1 MRVINPSYENLAAQ
15 EICRI
20 FTGIK
25 KINMNIFFDFL
36 DNVFVAGLVSLIMG
50 IGLYIG
56 WDSRTEHRTN
66 QLIKP
71 SITIINVDGV
81 VDTTYTY
88 TFE

>member
-1 MRVINPSYENLAAQ
+1 ME
-15 EICRI
+15 
-20 FTGIK
+20 
-25 KINMNIFFDFL
+25 DFL
-36 DNVFVAGLVSLIMG
+36 SSVLVVVLVSLIFGVGVFM
-50 IGLYIG
+50 G

-71 SITIINVDGV
+71 SITITNVDGV